1 MGRTRVTFAV
11 TVLSVLLLIGCEP
24 PIKGPTAIKV
34 ENGPAFSMRGQG
46 NLARFTIYAP
56 VPGTKI
62 ANPFDPSSVLWEIE
76 ARPKGLLEGVSIE
89 GLRLAYAKIPGGYT
103 QTVPENSQAA
113 PHLALHGSYSLYR
126 QCDDGAIA
134 EGYSESVA
142 RILVDHWTTLPQLE
156 RVAANDIEF
165 RAFVMKHVDATLS
178 TDDLA
183 KIRKNAQAH
192 CPKGLRAICNDLA
205 NHANSAL
212 REIASP

>member
-1 MGRTRVTFAV
+1 VTFAV

-113 PHLALHGSYSLYR
+113 PHLAPGRIYSF
-126 QCDDGAIA
+126 
-134 EGYSESVA
+134 VA
-142 RILVDHWTTLPQLE
+142 WS
-156 RVAANDIEF
+156 
-165 RAFVMKHVDATLS
+165 TLS
-178 TDDLA
+178 GELGGDFYVGKTGAVLA
-183 KIRKNAQAH
+183 VELDACAVSTGHGTVRTNCQT
-192 CPKGLRAICNDLA
+192 
-205 NHANSAL
+205 HAPL
-212 REIASP
+212 REPADIDKYAREHVRVSAFTPLPKTETPTDRT